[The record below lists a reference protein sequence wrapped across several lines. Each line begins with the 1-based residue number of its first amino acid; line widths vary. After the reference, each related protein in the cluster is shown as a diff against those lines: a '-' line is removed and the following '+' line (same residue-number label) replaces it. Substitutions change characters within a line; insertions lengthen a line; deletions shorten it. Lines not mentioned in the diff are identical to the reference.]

1 MSIAATRRSLIVAGA
16 TGAIGREV
24 VVQAVSDARF
34 GRVVALS
41 RRTLTPNQF
50 ADTFPGIDAAKAA
63 EKLSVVGV
71 DWEALTVSL
80 TPAAGCHRPAS
91 VTVPD
96 ESFPEGVRAAFAN
109 IDCAAMCMG
118 TTKKDAGSAEAF
130 VRVDFD
136 YVVTFISLLRRFSP
150 TSVTRYVQISSSG
163 ASATSYFLYMKTKGR
178 ADEAAVAAG
187 FPHVVIMRPGLL
199 GRKDK
204 ARFGE
209 RILSVFLPVM
219 PVERVAA
226 ATMVAICDATGTTSE
241 GGTVAAW
248 ENGKIHVVTPG
259 WAPQPSSAAAKS

>member
-187 FPHVVIMRPGLL
+187 FPHVVIMRPDLL
-199 GRKDK
+199 GAKTRPASANGFSACSFLSCPSNASPRPPWSPSATPQERRAKVEPSPRGK
-204 ARFGE
+204 TAR
-209 RILSVFLPVM
+209 S
-219 PVERVAA
+219 
-226 ATMVAICDATGTTSE
+226 TS
-241 GGTVAAW
+241 
-248 ENGKIHVVTPG
+248 
-259 WAPQPSSAAAKS
+259 